1 MYASAKIK
9 WKELITSLLIALG
22 TGGLSTLI
30 TGNFEIYNTLERP
43 PLAPPA
49 AVFPVV
55 WTILFALMGI
65 SAYMIY
71 ISDSPDKK
79 TALIV
84 YGVQLF
90 FNFLWPVIFFR
101 AQLFL
106 PAFIWLVI
114 LWLLVALMII
124 LFKRIKPIAGLLQI
138 PYLIWLTFAGYLNL
152 MVYLLNR

>member
-22 TGGLSTLI
+22 TGGLSALI

>member
-9 WKELITSLLIALG
+9 WKELAASILIALL
-22 TGGLSTLI
+22 TGGLSALI
-30 TGNFEIYNTLERP
+30 TGSFDIYDTVKQP
-43 PLAPPA
+43 PLSPPA

-55 WTILFALMGI
+55 WTVLFTLMGI
-65 SAYMIY
+65 SSYLIY
-71 ISDSPDKK
+71 TSDNSGKK
-79 TALIV
+79 KALIL

-90 FNFLWPVIFFR
+90 FNFLWPVVFFR

-114 LWLLVALMII
+114 LWILVALMI
-124 LFKRIKPIAGLLQI
+124 LVFKNINPVAGYLQI
-138 PYLIWLTFAGYLNL
+138 PYLLWLTFAGYLNL